1 MSGRLPGAPH
11 GLRQAAGMHQVVVL
25 DEDGV
30 IQPHAVIAAPAGAHR
45 VFLQDPQ
52 PGQGLARAGDARGR
66 ALGLCHGSS
75 RQGGDAAQMRHEIQG
90 RALGRQQRTHRPL
103 HACQYLPGL
112 HPLPVLRPG
121 LECHGRVKQV
131 KGQAGQI
138 QPSHHARLTAG
149 HIETGGGRRWNDGSR
164 RDVATPPQVL
174 GQRLPH
180 ERLQHDIRQWE
191 WHAAKVS
198 RTRR

>member
-25 DEDGV
+25 DQDGV

-75 RQGGDAAQMRHEIQG
+75 RQGGDAAQVRHEIQRG
-90 RALGRQQRTHRPL
+90 ALGRQQRTHRPL
-103 HACQYLPGL
+103 HACQHLPGPY
-112 HPLPVLRPG
+112 PLPVLRPG
-121 LECHGRVKQV
+121 LERHGRIEQV

-138 QPSHHARLTAG
+138 QPGHHAQLTTG
-149 HIETGGGRRWNDGSR
+149 HVKTGRGRRRNDGSR

-180 ERLQHDIRQWE
+180 ERLQHDIGQRE
-191 WHAAKVS
+191 RHAAKVG
-198 RTRR
+198 RTGR